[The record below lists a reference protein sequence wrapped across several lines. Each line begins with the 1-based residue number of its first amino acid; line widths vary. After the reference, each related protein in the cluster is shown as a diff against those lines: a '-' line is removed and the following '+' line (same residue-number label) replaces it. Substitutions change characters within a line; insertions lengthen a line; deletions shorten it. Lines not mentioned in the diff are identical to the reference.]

1 MDTILLPFRRYF
13 EFSGRSRRLEFGVFV
28 LFNIAMSIVLR
39 AVDIQMG
46 TFSVM
51 SQVGFLGGLYG
62 LFILIPGIALG
73 VRRLHDMNASG
84 WWYLLTL
91 DSRSRT
97 SSCSWCCCSSLA
109 ARGRTTSAQ
118 ARRSRGTRRNRAA
131 TAHLCR
137 SDMGGKK
144 FRGVLPLLLFTLSPS
159 KGALHRGTFALRRA
173 HGES

>member
-1 MDTILLPFRRYF
+1 MDMILLPFRRYF

-91 DSRSRT
+91 IP
-97 SSCSWCCCSSLA
+97 LA
-109 ARGRTTSAQ
+109 
-118 ARRSRGTRRNRAA
+118 NFI
-131 TAHLCR
+131 L
-137 SDMGGKK
+137 
-144 FRGVLPLLLFTLSPS
+144 FLVLLFKSGSEGPNNFGASP
-159 KGALHRGTFALRRA
+159 KEPRY
-173 HGES
+173 